1 MVFKVVSG
9 VDKRI
14 WQTYNSGDTSAELV
28 TAALDVTN
36 QHQDH
41 YKNRVVLNWENF
53 NPSQVREISHG
64 TFDTTHPLRAR
75 YLLGTRVP
83 RHTSV
88 PFIKRRTLRDEAW

>member
-36 QHQDH
+36 EHRDH
-41 YKNRVVLNWENF
+41 YKNRVVLNWGNF

-64 TFDTTHPLRAR
+64 TYFKLSINKKDLTIL
-75 YLLGTRVP
+75 
-83 RHTSV
+83 
-88 PFIKRRTLRDEAW
+88 IDECKNCDLCS